1 MSIFRRL
8 TEKPWVEADDRV
20 ESLHTKS
27 FKAHDRK
34 VALYIFLCVV
44 GSVFFLLFAATH
56 MRIALATDWVPMPEP
71 LLLWV
76 NSVVL
81 VAVSGALELA
91 RRLVNSNRDGTL
103 VFLFGGVLTA
113 VFMVLQIVV
122 WWQLIQLGYTAQ
134 RNPSNAFFYVLTA
147 LHAAHLLGGLI
158 AWWRAL
164 LRLVMGPRFAG
175 RQDEMRTKSS
185 QRRTSRVNWDRRD
198 VRQWRMRTKTA
209 DYSHVR
215 LSVELCAIYW
225 HFLLFVWVVVLA
237 LFVST

>member
-8 TEKPWVEADDRV
+8 TEKPWVETDDRV
-20 ESLHTKS
+20 ERLHTKL
-27 FKAHDRK
+27 FRAHDRK

-71 LLLWV
+71 ILLWV

-81 VAVSGALELA
+81 VAVSMALEYS
-91 RRLVNSNRDGTL
+91 RRLVNSNQDGMF
-103 VFLFGGVLTA
+103 VFSIGGVLT
-113 VFMVLQIVV
+113 FLFLGLQIVV
-122 WWQLIQLGYTAQ
+122 WWQLIALGYAAQ

-147 LHAAHLLGGLI
+147 LHAAHLIGGLI
-158 AWWRAL
+158 AWCRAL
-164 LRLVMGPRFAG
+164 
-175 RQDEMRTKSS
+175 
-185 QRRTSRVNWDRRD
+185 
-198 VRQWRMRTKTA
+198 WRMRSKDG
-209 DYSHVR
+209 DYPHIR

-225 HFLLFVWVVVLA
+225 HFLLLVWVVVLA